1 MSITRRNLLQFLGAA
16 AAAGALP
23 AGIAQAGRPIPW
35 RNWSGA
41 QRCIPAARV
50 APAGEGELAEV
61 LRTAKGTVR
70 AVGAGHSFSPLVPTD
85 GTLVTLDRM
94 TGMHRHDKKSLQA
107 EFLAGT
113 RLGNVGEPLAGVGQA
128 LDNMPDIDQQ
138 TLAGAIA
145 TSTHGTGM
153 RFGSLSTQVAGLR
166 LVTADG
172 EIVECSAD
180 REKDIFN
187 AARVSLGCLGIVT
200 RVRLQNRMPYRLHEK
215 NWLQRT
221 DELLEQVTEL
231 RDGNRHFEM
240 LPITHSDY
248 ALAITLNE
256 TDQPATPR
264 AEVDGSDSVELLR
277 YAHKYGRGYPDAR
290 RNMMNLLA
298 RFIESSEQIGE
309 SWQVFANVR
318 DIRFNEMEYQVPAEA
333 GPECLREVL
342 KTIRDNN
349 LNTWFPLEYRYVKGD
364 DIWLSPFYGRDTA
377 SISVHQ
383 YYEMDYHDYFARIE
397 PIFWKY
403 GGRPHWGK
411 LHSLNAGQLADLYP
425 RWGDF
430 LAVRELLDP
439 DGRFLNGHLRE
450 ALGVRCRA

>member
-1 MSITRRNLLQFLGAA
+1 MSITRRNLIKYLGVA

-23 AGIAQAGRPIPW
+23 ATVRAGRPIPW

-50 APAGEGELAEV
+50 APANEAELAE
-61 LRTAKGTVR
+61 LLHKARGTVR

-85 GTLVTLDRM
+85 GTLVSLDRM
-94 TGMHRHDKKSLQA
+94 AGMLSHDDESRQA
-107 EFLAGT
+107 EFGAGT
-113 RLGNVGEPLAGVGQA
+113 RLGDVGEPLAAIGQA

-138 TLAGAIA
+138 TLAGAVA

-153 RFGSLSTQVAGLR
+153 RFGSLSTQVTSLR

-172 EIVECSAD
+172 EIVECSAE
-180 REKDIFN
+180 REQDIFN
-187 AARVSLGCLGIVT
+187 AARVSLGALGVVT
-200 RVRLQNRMPYRLHEK
+200 RLRLQNRTPFRLHEK

-240 LPITHSDY
+240 LPITHSDF
-248 ALAITLNE
+248 ALAITINE
-256 TDQPATPR
+256 TDLPVTPR
-264 AEVDGSDSVELLR
+264 EEVDGTDSVELLR
-277 YAHKYGRGYPDAR
+277 YAHKFGRGYPDAR
-290 RNMMNLLA
+290 RNMMNLMA
-298 RFIESSEQIGE
+298 RFIESSEMVGD

-318 DIRFNEMEYQVPAEA
+318 EVRFNEMEYQVPAEN

-364 DIWLSPFYGRDTA
+364 DIWLSPFHGRDTA

-383 YYEMDYHDYFARIE
+383 YYEMDYHDYFSRIE

-411 LHSLNAGQLADLYP
+411 LHSLNAGQLASLYP
-425 RWGDF
+425 RWDDF

-450 ALGVRCRA
+450 ALGVRCKA